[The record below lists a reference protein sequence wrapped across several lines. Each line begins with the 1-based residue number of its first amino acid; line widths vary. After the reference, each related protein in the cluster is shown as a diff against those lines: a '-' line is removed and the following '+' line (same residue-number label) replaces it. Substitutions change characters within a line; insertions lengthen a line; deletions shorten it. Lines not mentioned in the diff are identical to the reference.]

1 MKKISA
7 IFISIILT
15 MPLFAAWN
23 ASTMSGNWSDSGIWN
38 QGTVPSTSDDGVN
51 IGAGTVVTIDSAVD
65 PVKSIFV
72 KPNASIVFMEGAS
85 VTSAGLT
92 LDGTGTNLTF
102 LGGSYVTSS
111 RINQKQN
118 GCGDYIFGGIDEFG
132 KFKAAVAKSI
142 NSTNRLQMMSGTTA
156 TYNVAASNLI
166 TQKSSGLDD
175 NAIFYTTGEFQ
186 QMQGEFVLDFSNIL
200 LQDLFDAGIE
210 GGTYYVALVS
220 FGVTYK
226 TLGGSEFAPT
236 LSDNSVFG
244 DFVSFEGFE
253 WANDSKNNNTLYAV
267 LNINPSVPEP
277 STYAAIFGALAL
289 AFVAYKRRK

>member
-7 IFISIILT
+7 IFISIIFT
-15 MPLFAAWN
+15 IPLFAAWN
-23 ASTMSGNWSDSGIWN
+23 TSTMSGNWSDSGIWN
-38 QGTVPSTSDDGVN
+38 QGTVPSTSDDGAN

-72 KPNASIVFMEGAS
+72 KPNASIVFKEGAS
-85 VTSAGLT
+85 MTSSGIS
-92 LDGTGTNLTF
+92 LDGTGSNLTF

-111 RINQKQN
+111 QINQQSN
-118 GCGDYIFGGIDEFG
+118 AGDYIFGGIDEFG
-132 KFKAAVAKSI
+132 EFKAAVAKSI
-142 NSTNRLQMMSGTTA
+142 NSTSRLQMKSGTTA
-156 TYNVAASNLI
+156 TYNVAVSNLI

-175 NAIFYTTGEFQ
+175 NAIFYTTGEIQ
-186 QMQGEFVLDFSNIL
+186 QMQGEFVLDCSNIL
-200 LQDLFDAGIE
+200 LQDILDAGIE
-210 GGTYYVALVS
+210 DGTYYVALVS